1 MYKILLTISI
11 LTIVSI
17 SCLSSINSSNAQSS
31 QNNHTIILSNRD
43 FNSTL
48 SASGTSMIKI
58 KPDKVTLSLGVETTN
73 KTADAALY
81 SNSKSMNKTLAAL
94 KSAGVKEN
102 ETKTSLFDISPN
114 YNYSQSSRGD
124 LTGFTVRN
132 SITIESS
139 NINAISTWIDT
150 AIAAGANN
158 INSIDFI
165 LSDKKLGE
173 IKNSLIEPAID
184 SAVEKA
190 NIAGSALGLKIIGV
204 KSIKLLEFTTS
215 PLPQQVFVTKAMA
228 ATPPTPIIAGEQ
240 TISQN
245 VDIVFIVGK

>member
-17 SCLSSINSSNAQSS
+17 VCLSPINSSNAQSS

-73 KTADAALY
+73 KTADAALS
-81 SNSKSMNKTLAAL
+81 SNSKLMNKTLTAL
-94 KSAGVKEN
+94 KTAGVKEN
-102 ETKTSLFDISPN
+102 ETSTSLFDISPN

-124 LTGFTVRN
+124 LTGFTARN
-132 SITIESS
+132 SITIESF
-139 NINAISTWIDT
+139 NINATSNWIDT

-158 INSIDFI
+158 INSIDFT
-165 LSDKKLGE
+165 LSDKRLE
-173 IKNSLIEPAID
+173 QIKNSLIEPAIN
-184 SAVEKA
+184 SAAQKA
-190 NIAGSALGLKIIGV
+190 NIAASALGLKIIGV
-204 KSIKLLEFTTS
+204 KSIKLLEFTAS
-215 PLPQQVFVTKAMA
+215 PLPQQVFATKAMA

-245 VDIVFIVGK
+245 VDIVFVVGK